1 MEKMSWN
8 CSRHRYLDF
17 HLVLLVII
25 LFPGTCVLGQLSKG
39 VASDDDVDTKSN
51 KFLNREEEN
60 GLPQKKGR
68 CEDMHFARKPECTF

>member
-1 MEKMSWN
+1 M
-8 CSRHRYLDF
+8 
-17 HLVLLVII
+17 
-25 LFPGTCVLGQLSKG
+25 GQLSKG